1 MPGKPFRLA
10 DLRTV
15 ADALY
20 GRRQW
25 QVELARDLNIPPQA
39 IERWFAGKPLPDI
52 RNLLAA
58 LCRRNACAKK
68 GGRGKK
74 DANLEETS
82 GFSPKRV
89 QQARS
94 ILRHNRAKAKD

>member
-1 MPGKPFRLA
+1 MAGQSFSLS

-25 QVELARDLNIPPQA
+25 QAELARDLETTPATI
-39 IERWFAGKPLPDI
+39 RGWFDGKRLPDL

-58 LCRRNACAKK
+58 LCRRNAADNPKMLK
-68 GGRGKK
+68 LARKI
-74 DANLEETS
+74 EEL
-82 GFSPKRV
+82 GPPER
-89 QQARS
+89 
-94 ILRHNRAKAKD
+94 

>member
-1 MPGKPFRLA
+1 MPTQPFSLA

-25 QVELARDLNIPPQA
+25 QVELARDLGLPPQVIKA
-39 IERWFAGKPLPDI
+39 WLTGKPLPDI

-58 LCRRNACAKK
+58 LCRRNAADNPSLQKLALK
-68 GGRGKK
+68 
-74 DANLEETS
+74 LEKLGPPE
-82 GFSPKRV
+82 R
-89 QQARS
+89 
-94 ILRHNRAKAKD
+94 